1 MKKCPYCAEEI
12 QDEAIVCKHCGR
24 DVAPEKVKAVQKETK
39 KKTSL
44 IPFLLLVLACIVLW
58 SLVFGGGGGSSNT
71 NTSCSLSVYRQS
83 ASQVMYEVSQV
94 GINVNFSEPASR
106 KDARTKLLSLQIK
119 INQINCKDDYP
130 LKHETLEYT
139 VIHFLDALKYAD
151 EGNTVKRDQSM
162 NKAILNMESFNDWS
176 VDVGN

>member
-24 DVAPEKVKAVQKETK
+24 DITPEKVKAVQKETK
-39 KKTSL
+39 KTSNP
-44 IPFLLLVLACIVLW
+44 ILLLILVLICIGLW
-58 SLVFGGGGGSSNT
+58 ALISGGSSGSSNT
-71 NTSCSLSVYRQS
+71 NTSCSLSVYKQS
-83 ASQVMYEVSQV
+83 ANQVMYEVSQV
-94 GINVNFSEPASR
+94 GINVNFNDPGSR

-139 VIHFLDALKYAD
+139 VLHFLDALKYAD
-151 EGNTVKRDQSM
+151 EGSITKRDQSM
-162 NKAILNMESFNDWS
+162 NKAILNMERFNDWS